1 MGMLRVIGAVLWK
14 DVRIELRTKE
24 IFASSFLFALLV
36 LVVFN
41 FTLFLKPQEA
51 LRLGPGFLWIAFVFA
66 GILGLNRSF
75 ALEKEESCTHGLLVS
90 PADKGALFLGK
101 LLANTVFMLAMEV
114 VLLPLFAVF
123 FNVSLGDHP
132 LLLLVTLVLGSVG
145 FSSVGTV
152 FSAMAAGTRMREV
165 MLPVLLLPVSI
176 PVVIAAV
183 ETTAYCLGP
192 GSRPDF
198 WIRLMVVYDVVF
210 VVSSFLVF
218 GFLLEE

>member
-1 MGMLRVIGAVLWK
+1 MLRVMSAILWK

-24 IFASSFLFALLV
+24 IFSSSFLFALLV

-41 FTLFLKPQEA
+41 FTLFLTPQEA
-51 LRLGPGFLWIAFVFA
+51 IRLGPGFLWISFTFA
-66 GILGLNRSF
+66 GLLALNRSF
-75 ALEKEESCTHGLLVS
+75 ALEKEENCTHGLLAS
-90 PADKGALFLGK
+90 PADKGALYLGK
-101 LLANTVFMLAMEV
+101 LLANTLFMLAVEL

-123 FNVSLGDHP
+123 FNIPLGKHP
-132 LLLLVTLVLGSVG
+132 LLLLATLFLGSVG

-176 PVVIAAV
+176 PIVIAAV
-183 ETTAYCLGP
+183 ETTAYSLGSGP
-192 GSRPDF
+192 RPDF
-198 WIRLMVVYDVVF
+198 WIRLMVAYDVVF
-210 VVSSFLVF
+210 VTSSFLVF